1 MSLSSFTVCMNAL
14 RLNLF
19 DLHNAANDRPMRRRA
34 HSREETEQTPETLT
48 LSVRG
53 MMCEHCEAR
62 VQKALLAVDGVTAA
76 KADHKTGEV
85 KVELNQPIDISVL
98 QQAVQEAGYE
108 TADQQIKEE
117 ETNMK
122 KILQVEGMM
131 CEHCEATVKKALEAV
146 DGVESAVAD
155 HNANTA
161 TVTLSKEVDDAV
173 LRAAVEAKD
182 YKVGEISA

>member
-1 MSLSSFTVCMNAL
+1 
-14 RLNLF
+14 
-19 DLHNAANDRPMRRRA
+19 
-34 HSREETEQTPETLT
+34 
-48 LSVRG
+48 
-53 MMCEHCEAR
+53 
-62 VQKALLAVDGVTAA
+62 
-76 KADHKTGEV
+76 
-85 KVELNQPIDISVL
+85 
-98 QQAVQEAGYE
+98 VQEAGYE

-117 ETNMK
+117 KNMK